1 MFLTNCPDGV
11 HIPINIQDILGIIR
25 NIGCWIK
32 YINNY
37 SWKAYWIKYFESN
50 FFMVNLINSLY
61 LWILQYVGSHI
72 LGRV

>member
-25 NIGCWIK
+25 DIGFWIK

-37 SWKAYWIKYFESN
+37 SWKAYWIKYF
-50 FFMVNLINSLY
+50 
-61 LWILQYVGSHI
+61 
-72 LGRV
+72 